1 MTRSRANDS
10 RRRADP
16 TRSGANETR
25 YGSDPARA
33 RAGTAWQ
40 VGAGQPGVLVALLN
54 NLDGVF
60 QRSVLQGA
68 GEVAAAHGLSLEPV
82 ALGGLSVAKLRAV
95 LDGALGTALDTTQGP
110 RGVRGAKRARG
121 AQGVQGA
128 LVLSSALGDGDLV
141 KLAAAGLPV
150 TLVSHHSAAPGQPTV
165 MFDNHQGVKQ
175 LMQHVVS
182 DCGRR
187 RPVYIGG
194 DASQLDGRERELAFR
209 DELLRH
215 DLRVPEGHML
225 VGGFTPDLARRALR
239 EFVAAGNDFDAVVAA
254 DYLMAIAAA
263 ESLGQ
268 AGVRVPEDVVVV
280 GYGDGPEA
288 EAAGVTT
295 VAADVVELG
304 RRAARQLVAQLSSE
318 RALGGRTLLST
329 HLVRRASSCRARA
342 PSDLV

>member
-1 MTRSRANDS
+1 MTRSRLSDS
-10 RRRADP
+10 RRRGDP
-16 TRSGANETR
+16 ARSGAAE
-25 YGSDPARA
+25 ARA

-82 ALGGLSVAKLRAV
+82 ALGGLSAAEVGTLLER
-95 LDGALGTALDTTQGP
+95 ALGTA
-110 RGVRGAKRARG
+110 RGARS
-121 AQGVQGA
+121 AQGARGA
-128 LVLSSALGDGDLV
+128 LVLSSALGDADLAR
-141 KLAAAGLPV
+141 LAAAGLPV

-194 DASQLDGRERELAFR
+194 DASQLDSRERELAFR

-263 ESLGQ
+263 ETLGQ
-268 AGVRVPEDVVVV
+268 AGVRVPDDVVVV

-318 RALGGRTLLST
+318 RAIGGRTLLST

>member
-1 MTRSRANDS
+1 MTRSRVNDS

-16 TRSGANETR
+16 TRSRADEARSGGDA
-25 YGSDPARA
+25 ARA
-33 RAGTAWQ
+33 RAGTAWRA
-40 VGAGQPGVLVALLN
+40 GAGRPGALVALLN

-68 GEVAAAHGLSLEPV
+68 GEVAAAHGLPLEPV
-82 ALGGLSVAKLRAV
+82 ALGGLSATEVGTL
-95 LDGALGTALDTTQGP
+95 LDRALGTGRAAQGE
-110 RGVRGAKRARG
+110 GGARG
-121 AQGVQGA
+121 AQGAWVARGA
-128 LVLSSALGDGDLV
+128 LVLSSALRDADLA

-194 DASQLDGRERELAFR
+194 DASQLDSRERELAFR

-263 ESLGQ
+263 ETLGQ
-268 AGVRVPEDVVVV
+268 AGVRVPDDVVVV

-318 RALGGRTLLST
+318 RAIGGRTLLST